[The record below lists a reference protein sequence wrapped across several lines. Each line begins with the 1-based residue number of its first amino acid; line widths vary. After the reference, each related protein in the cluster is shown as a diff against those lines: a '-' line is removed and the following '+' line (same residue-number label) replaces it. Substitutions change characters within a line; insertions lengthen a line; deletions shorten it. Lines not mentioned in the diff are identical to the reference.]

1 MKKSFIVSLVLV
13 IIGTVACSHQNAR
26 YCVSGVNAPKDG
38 TTVYLYDRISN
49 VPIDSAIVSNGS
61 FKLKGITEK
70 DAFLAISMDGF
81 DRQFLFFNDG
91 KPVRVNVSEGS
102 LSGSMLNSKLA
113 ECDKRNKQAYEEYSS
128 VTRTLYEYDSLP
140 PEEGEAKIAE
150 FLPTYYEALNKYADF
165 YIELIE
171 GNKDNLIP
179 VAFIE
184 QLPSVVSAANNWN
197 KEAGE
202 QKFDEILA
210 ANPQIANHPYVLEL
224 KKRMDES
231 EAQRKQNSE
240 RQNSLLGEKFR
251 DLVEYDPDGNSHKLS
266 EYVGRGKWVMVDFWA
281 SWCGPCRGEM
291 PNVVAAYNQ
300 YHDKG
305 FEIVG
310 LSFDKDKDAWVKAIK
325 DWEMPWIHLSDLKYW
340 ETVAAGVYSITGIPD
355 NILIDPEGIIVARG
369 LRGDSLQAKLAEIF
383 K

>member
-13 IIGTVACSHQNAR
+13 IIGTVACSDQNTR

-70 DAFLAISMDGF
+70 DAFLAISADGF

-140 PEEGEAKIAE
+140 PKEGEAKIAE

-171 GNKDNLIP
+171 SNKDNLIP

-224 KKRMDES
+224 KKRMAAS

-251 DLVEYDPDGNSHKLS
+251 DLVEHDPDGNSHKLS
-266 EYVGRGKWVMVDFWA
+266 EYVGHGKWVLVDFWA

-355 NILIDPEGIIVARG
+355 NILVDPEGIIVARG
-369 LRGDSLQAKLAEIF
+369 LRGDSLEAKLAEIF

>member
-13 IIGTVACSHQNAR
+13 IIGTVACSDQNTR

-70 DAFLAISMDGF
+70 DAFLAISADGF
-81 DRQFLFFNDG
+81 DRLFLFFNDG

-171 GNKDNLIP
+171 SNKDNLIP

-210 ANPQIANHPYVLEL
+210 ANPQIASHPYVLEL
-224 KKRMDES
+224 KKRMAAS

-240 RQNSLLGEKFR
+240 RQNSLVGEKFR
-251 DLVEYDPDGNSHKLS
+251 DLVEYDPDGKPHKLS
-266 EYVGRGKWVMVDFWA
+266 EYVGHGKWVLVDFWA

-291 PNVVAAYNQ
+291 PNVGAAYNQ

-310 LSFDKDKDAWVKAIK
+310 LSFDKDNDAWVKAIK

-355 NILIDPEGIIVARG
+355 NILVDPEGIIVARG
-369 LRGDSLQAKLAEIF
+369 LRGDSLEAKLAEIF

>member
-13 IIGTVACSHQNAR
+13 IIGTVACSDQNTR
-26 YCVSGVNAPKDG
+26 YCVYGVNAPKDG

-70 DAFLAISMDGF
+70 DAFLAISADGF

-102 LSGSMLNSKLA
+102 LSGSMLNSRLA

-171 GNKDNLIP
+171 SNKDNLIP

-224 KKRMDES
+224 KKRMAAA
-231 EAQRKQNSE
+231 EAQQKQNSE

-251 DLVEYDPDGNSHKLS
+251 DLLEYDPDGNSHKLS
-266 EYVGRGKWVMVDFWA
+266 EYVGHGKWVLVDFWA

-325 DWEMPWIHLSDLKYW
+325 NWEMPWIHLSDLKYW

-369 LRGDSLQAKLAEIF
+369 LRGDSLEAKLAEIF

>member
-13 IIGTVACSHQNAR
+13 IIGTVACSDQNTR
-26 YCVSGVNAPKDG
+26 YCVYGVNAPKDG

-70 DAFLAISMDGF
+70 DAFLAISADGF

-171 GNKDNLIP
+171 SNKDNLIP

-184 QLPSVVSAANNWN
+184 QLPSVVSAANN
-197 KEAGE
+197 
-202 QKFDEILA
+202 
-210 ANPQIANHPYVLEL
+210 
-224 KKRMDES
+224 
-231 EAQRKQNSE
+231 
-240 RQNSLLGEKFR
+240 
-251 DLVEYDPDGNSHKLS
+251 
-266 EYVGRGKWVMVDFWA
+266 
-281 SWCGPCRGEM
+281 
-291 PNVVAAYNQ
+291 
-300 YHDKG
+300 
-305 FEIVG
+305 
-310 LSFDKDKDAWVKAIK
+310 
-325 DWEMPWIHLSDLKYW
+325 
-340 ETVAAGVYSITGIPD
+340 
-355 NILIDPEGIIVARG
+355 
-369 LRGDSLQAKLAEIF
+369 
-383 K
+383 

>member
-13 IIGTVACSHQNAR
+13 IIGTVACSDQNTR

-171 GNKDNLIP
+171 SNKDNLIP

-224 KKRMDES
+224 KKRMAAS

-251 DLVEYDPDGNSHKLS
+251 DLVEFDPDGNSHELR
-266 EYVGRGKWVMVDFWA
+266 EYVGHGKWVLVDFWA

>member
-1 MKKSFIVSLVLV
+1 MKKSFIVSFVLV
-13 IIGTVACSHQNAR
+13 IIGTVACSDQNTR

-70 DAFLAISMDGF
+70 DAFLAISADGF

-140 PEEGEAKIAE
+140 PEEGEAKIAK

-165 YIELIE
+165 YIELVE

-184 QLPSVVSAANNWN
+184 QLPSVVSAANHWN

-202 QKFDEILA
+202 QMFDEILA
-210 ANPQIANHPYVLEL
+210 ANPHIANHPYVLEL
-224 KKRMDES
+224 KKRMAAS

-266 EYVGRGKWVMVDFWA
+266 EYVGHGKWVLVDFWA

-355 NILIDPEGIIVARG
+355 NILVDPEGIIVARG
-369 LRGDSLQAKLAEIF
+369 LRGDSLEAKLAEIF

>member
-13 IIGTVACSHQNAR
+13 IIGTVACSDQNTR

-202 QKFDEILA
+202 QMFDEILA
-210 ANPQIANHPYVLEL
+210 ANPHIANHPYVLEL
-224 KKRMDES
+224 KKRMAAS

>member
-1 MKKSFIVSLVLV
+1 M
-13 IIGTVACSHQNAR
+13 
-26 YCVSGVNAPKDG
+26 
-38 TTVYLYDRISN
+38 
-49 VPIDSAIVSNGS
+49 
-61 FKLKGITEK
+61 
-70 DAFLAISMDGF
+70 
-81 DRQFLFFNDG
+81 
-91 KPVRVNVSEGS
+91 
-102 LSGSMLNSKLA
+102 
-113 ECDKRNKQAYEEYSS
+113 
-128 VTRTLYEYDSLP
+128 
-140 PEEGEAKIAE
+140 
-150 FLPTYYEALNKYADF
+150 
-165 YIELIE
+165 
-171 GNKDNLIP
+171 
-179 VAFIE
+179 
-184 QLPSVVSAANNWN
+184 AA
-197 KEAGE
+197 
-202 QKFDEILA
+202 
-210 ANPQIANHPYVLEL
+210 
-224 KKRMDES
+224 S

-251 DLVEYDPDGNSHKLS
+251 DLVEFDPDGNSHELS
-266 EYVGRGKWVMVDFWA
+266 EYVGHGKWVLVDFWA